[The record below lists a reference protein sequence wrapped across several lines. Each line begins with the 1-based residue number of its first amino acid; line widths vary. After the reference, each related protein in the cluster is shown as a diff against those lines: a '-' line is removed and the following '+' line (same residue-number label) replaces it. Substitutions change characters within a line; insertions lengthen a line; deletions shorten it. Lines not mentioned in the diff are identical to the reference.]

1 MILTA
6 AMMCTVLAMP
16 VVYFSMGGAEFHV
29 MSYGVKGIT
38 GIVVVNGGEVGET
51 LVSSTLSICVAVLV
65 GVAALLPLITLF
77 FYRKRM
83 VQVRL
88 LAAEFVLLVGSIG
101 VMAWYVWRIWRDV
114 LTDMSSNFYFSFW
127 PLLIIVALVTN
138 FFATKGV
145 MRDEILVRSADR
157 IR

>member
-1 MILTA
+1 MLLTA
-6 AMMCTVLAMP
+6 AMMCIVLVMP
-16 VVYFSMGGAEFHV
+16 VVYFSLGGAEFHV
-29 MSYGVKGIT
+29 MSYGVRGIT
-38 GIVVVNGGEVGET
+38 GDVLVVNGVESDT

-65 GVAALLPLITLF
+65 GTAALLPLVTLF
-77 FYRKRM
+77 LYRKRM

-88 LAAEFVLLVGSIG
+88 LAAEFMLLIGSIG
-101 VMAWYVWRIWRDV
+101 LMGWYVWRIWRDV

-127 PLLIIVALVTN
+127 PLLIVVALLTN
-138 FFATKGV
+138 LFAIRGI

>member
-6 AMMCTVLAMP
+6 AMMCIVLVMP
-16 VVYFSMGGAEFHV
+16 VVYFSLGGAEFHV
-29 MSYGVKGIT
+29 MSYGVSGVT
-38 GIVVVNGGEVGET
+38 GDVLVLNGVENNT
-51 LVSSTLSICVAVLV
+51 LVSSTLSISVAVLV
-65 GVAALLPLITLF
+65 GVAALLPLVTVF
-77 FYRKRM
+77 FYKKRM

-101 VMAWYVWRIWRDV
+101 MMAWYVWQVWRDV
-114 LTDMSSNFYFSFW
+114 IAEMSSNFYFSFW
-127 PLLIIVALVTN
+127 PLLMIVALITN
-138 FFATKGV
+138 LFAVRGV

>member
-1 MILTA
+1 MALTA
-6 AMMCTVLAMP
+6 AFMCIVLVMP
-16 VVYFSMGGAEFHV
+16 VVYFSLGGAEFHV
-29 MSYGVKGIT
+29 MSYGVRGIT
-38 GIVVVNGGEVGET
+38 GDVVVLDGVEGDT
-51 LVSSTLSICVAVLV
+51 LVSSMLSICVGVLV
-65 GVAALLPLITLF
+65 AATALLPLVTIFL
-77 FYRKRM
+77 YKRRM

-101 VMAWYVWRIWRDV
+101 LMAWYVWRVWRDV

-127 PLLIIVALVTN
+127 PLLIVVALLTN
-138 FFATKGV
+138 FFAVKGV